1 MRRFNQQAERG
12 NLRADSGVL
21 NEGLPEGLA
30 FARVIVGVFSA
41 DASEAK
47 GSGGKAK
54 TLRVEI
60 RHYEGKSAV
69 EGPDEVVERDVDVF
83 KGYKCGACDELR

>member
-1 MRRFNQQAERG
+1 MRRFNQQAERS
-12 NLRADSGVL
+12 NLRADAGVL
-21 NEGLPEGLA
+21 NEWLPEGVA
-30 FARVIVGVFSA
+30 FARVIVGVLST

-54 TLRVEI
+54 ALRVEI

-69 EGPDEVVERDVDVF
+69 
-83 KGYKCGACDELR
+83 